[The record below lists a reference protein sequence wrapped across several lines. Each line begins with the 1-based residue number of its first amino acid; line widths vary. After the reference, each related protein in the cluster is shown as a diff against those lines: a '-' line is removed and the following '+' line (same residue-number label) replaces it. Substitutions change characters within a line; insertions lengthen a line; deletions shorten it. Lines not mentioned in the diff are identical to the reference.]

1 LIIIKLEEKMNFLKK
16 IKVLSG
22 VIIIA
27 AVFALSFLPTAMI
40 YGKSNQDSKFINGN
54 LSENFA
60 SKDKSPVVT
69 TNKLDYS
76 PDEKVVI
83 LGKNFEPNKDYK
95 IVVIRPPD
103 GLIVTGDGTFTPGS
117 DTVTTNNG
125 GNFNYHYTL
134 CGEDGEF
141 IVNVIGADEE
151 IIASTSFTDATV
163 RW

>member
-1 LIIIKLEEKMNFLKK
+1 MKFSKK
-16 IKVLSG
+16 IKTLS
-22 VIIIA
+22 VVMIVA

-40 YGKSNQDSKFINGN
+40 YGKSNQDSKFMGNN

-60 SKDKSPVVT
+60 AKDKSPVVT

-83 LGKNFEPNKDYK
+83 LGKNFEPNTAYTV
-95 IVVIRPPD
+95 VVIRPPD

-117 DTVTTNNG
+117 DTVVTNNG

-134 CGEDGEF
+134 CGVDGTF
-141 IVNVIGADEE
+141 IVNVVGPDGE